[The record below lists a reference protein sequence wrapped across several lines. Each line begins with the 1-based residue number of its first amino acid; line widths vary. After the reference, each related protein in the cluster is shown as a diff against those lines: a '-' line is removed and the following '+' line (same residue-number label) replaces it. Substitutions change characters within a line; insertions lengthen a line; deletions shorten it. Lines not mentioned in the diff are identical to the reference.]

1 MVEQDGMLRN
11 NLNAHVCIL
20 SVHVRWFVD

>member
-1 MVEQDGMLRN
+1 MLRN